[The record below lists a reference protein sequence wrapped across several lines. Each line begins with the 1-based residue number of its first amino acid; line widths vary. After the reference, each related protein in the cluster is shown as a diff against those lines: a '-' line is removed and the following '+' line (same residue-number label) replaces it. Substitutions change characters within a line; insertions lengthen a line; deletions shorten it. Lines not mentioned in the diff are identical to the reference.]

1 MQDARATLP
10 RKRVS
15 KRTLDES
22 LDERLEALRPTTS
35 LLMAK
40 FLLLSMLIMTVAF
53 PMRYAKVKN
62 PKVGLKRTLVAMT
75 FIVLI
80 STAAVVSDPVLAT

>member
-1 MQDARATLP
+1 
-10 RKRVS
+10 
-15 KRTLDES
+15 
-22 LDERLEALRPTTS
+22 
-35 LLMAK
+35 MAK

-75 FIVLI
+75 LYIWFWVFYLVYIHIKL
-80 STAAVVSDPVLAT
+80 L